1 MYRRNERGWF
11 KHLDFLMVDL
21 VALELSFAVAVLL
34 RFGFAGPADA
44 SLYGKV
50 AVLLVI
56 IHCCVV
62 FFDESYHG
70 ILRRGYLIEAKAT
83 VKHVVLVVGLL
94 LLYLYLTKQTE
105 LARMFFLYFVITSLV
120 LIWVFRCLYKKL

>member
-21 VALELSFAVAVLL
+21 VALELSFTVAVLL

-105 LARMFFLYFVITSLV
+105 LARTFFLYFVITSLV
-120 LIWVFRCLYKKL
+120 LIWVFRGL

>member
-21 VALELSFAVAVLL
+21 VALELSFTVAILF

-70 ILRRGYLIEAKAT
+70 ILRRGYVSSIAT
-83 VKHVVLVVGLL
+83 PIDCVTVCA
-94 LLYLYLTKQTE
+94 YMI
-105 LARMFFLYFVITSLV
+105 R
-120 LIWVFRCLYKKL
+120 WP